1 MKLTQVQGVFDWLS
15 KSNCLFFAWG
25 GSVRDAVT
33 GILSLYY
40 IYNAV
45 ILCSPPTDID
55 GAVTCNPHH
64 LKRICVAK
72 YGRYEIFFFQM
83 IALRV

>member
-40 IYNAV
+40 IYHTV
-45 ILCSPPTDID
+45 IFMLST
-55 GAVTCNPHH
+55 H
-64 LKRICVAK
+64 
-72 YGRYEIFFFQM
+72 
-83 IALRV
+83 